1 MAKNSFLLADKIK
14 NTFVFRHSLENRKLF
29 AEKINIIDFRIII
42 TSLLFSASSICLIYD
57 ISIGFLEDEE

>member
-29 AEKINIIDFRIII
+29 AEKRNIIDFRIII
-42 TSLLFSASSICLIYD
+42 NLPAFFSEFNMFNL
-57 ISIGFLEDEE
+57 